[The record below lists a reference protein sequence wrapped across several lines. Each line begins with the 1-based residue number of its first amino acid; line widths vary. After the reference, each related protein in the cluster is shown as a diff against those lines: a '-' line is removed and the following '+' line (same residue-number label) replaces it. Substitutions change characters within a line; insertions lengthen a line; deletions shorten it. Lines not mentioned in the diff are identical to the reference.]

1 MKLSE
6 VDRTKLS
13 PMMLQYMEIKDEY
26 PEELVFY
33 RLGDFYEMFFD
44 DAIIASKELELTL
57 TGRIG
62 GLSERVPMCGVP
74 HNNVKSYIEK
84 LVNKGYRVAICEQ
97 LEDPKTTGNRMV
109 KRGIVGVFSKGTIA
123 DNDLLNEKETSYIAG
138 INFYQDIINITILD
152 ISTSYLANLTIDN
165 DLDKLVNEILSLNI
179 KEVLLMDNTN
189 AELINL
195 LKNTYHI
202 EITISSNLLEDKYK
216 DFLNTIKDYRVK
228 CGVEHLFYYLSER
241 QLKDLSHINNIV
253 MLKRN
258 DYLEMDVH
266 TIRNLELVETIRLK
280 ERTYSLIWLSLIH
293 I

>member
-6 VDRTKLS
+6 VDRTKLC
-13 PMMLQYMEIKDEY
+13 PMMAQYMEIKDEY

-165 DLDKLVNEILSLNI
+165 DLDKLVNEGLIIVDLDNI
-179 KEVLLMDNTN
+179 KLTN
-189 AELINL
+189 KGL
-195 LKNTYHI
+195 
-202 EITISSNLLEDKYK
+202 
-216 DFLNTIKDYRVK
+216 
-228 CGVEHLFYYLSER
+228 
-241 QLKDLSHINNIV
+241 DLANIV
-253 MLKRN
+253 F
-258 DYLEMDVH
+258 EEFV
-266 TIRNLELVETIRLK
+266 
-280 ERTYSLIWLSLIH
+280 
-293 I
+293 